1 MGMMIGLIN
10 LTNVLQNHT
19 VYHLDQKGS
28 RQRNKRFCFNLFF
41 GVVSIFYLK
50 IEVKGILTNVCKRG
64 LHR

>member
-41 GVVSIFYLK
+41 GVVSILNRS
-50 IEVKGILTNVCKRG
+50 KGNSN
-64 LHR
+64 